1 MQRHLSPRTNCFFYS
16 SYLAKFPENNR
27 RQPRKQAKIVNSKS
41 ISSLHNANAAAL
53 GYTTKECPL
62 RHFTMQQTHAWKV
75 CSIYFGQN
83 LLLINEHYDNRMLE
97 TECYDQQMN
106 IILTQM

>member
-1 MQRHLSPRTNCFFYS
+1 
-16 SYLAKFPENNR
+16 
-27 RQPRKQAKIVNSKS
+27 
-41 ISSLHNANAAAL
+41 
-53 GYTTKECPL
+53 
-62 RHFTMQQTHAWKV
+62 MQQTHAWKV